1 MTASPLSYTFKESTM
16 EKTVTIELRVRFKDP
31 KRFDVVRKAAIT
43 SARGLLAAASL
54 IADSD
59 HKPVLAVTAFD
70 LYLGKESFDIM
81 ENSDDE

>member
-1 MTASPLSYTFKESTM
+1 MTASPLSYTFKESIM

-70 LYLGKESFDIM
+70 LYAGKESFDIM